1 MIKKRPSTQKK
12 SLCITAYQKLYQK
25 ILTLEFEPGQSL
37 EEKLL
42 MEQLNLGRTP
52 IREALLRLAGEKMV
66 ESLPGKGFIVR
77 PITLQNVKST
87 FEMMK
92 ILEIGVVDLM
102 VRHDVTPFLV
112 PLSEASRAVT
122 NAINEKNV
130 LNLVEANHE
139 FHLQYARC
147 SYNNHL
153 IRFLDEIRGEAKRLS
168 YLSYVNEVDPSISL
182 SEHYRSIIREHDDII
197 FYLKEKNA
205 DQLKK
210 TILEHISTLKKRII
224 YFMTT

>member
-1 MIKKRPSTQKK
+1 MIKKRPTTQKK
-12 SLCITAYQKLYQK
+12 SLGITAYQKLYQK

-92 ILEIGVVDLM
+92 QSSV
-102 VRHDVTPFLV
+102 
-112 PLSEASRAVT
+112 
-122 NAINEKNV
+122 
-130 LNLVEANHE
+130 
-139 FHLQYARC
+139 
-147 SYNNHL
+147 
-153 IRFLDEIRGEAKRLS
+153 
-168 YLSYVNEVDPSISL
+168 
-182 SEHYRSIIREHDDII
+182 
-197 FYLKEKNA
+197 
-205 DQLKK
+205 
-210 TILEHISTLKKRII
+210 
-224 YFMTT
+224 